1 MYRMPLSPRTS
12 FQLFDA
18 STGEPH
24 LHCSGSLADRH
35 YLSRLER
42 DPRELHLRTAIA
54 VHLPR
59 FTLMACGAAAILFGF
74 VVLGKA
80 EGPAS
85 TSSAGRITA
94 ECAERDLQAI
104 AFIEQRGEAADL
116 PSATLAELGF
126 KHLQARVDC
135 AAGQEASALAIYDD
149 ILSTVR
155 TAERPAGAARTDA
168 KEKPL

>member
-1 MYRMPLSPRTS
+1 MYRMLLSPHTS
-12 FQLFDA
+12 FQFGDV

-24 LHCSGSLADRH
+24 LYCSGSLADRR

-42 DPRELHLRTAIA
+42 DPQKLHLRTAIA

-59 FTLMACGAAAILFGF
+59 LILMACGSAAILFGF

-94 ECAERDLQAI
+94 VCAERDLQAI
-104 AFIEQRGEAADL
+104 TFIEQRGEAGDL
-116 PSATLAELGF
+116 PAATLGELGLM
-126 KHLQARVDC
+126 HQRARLNCV
-135 AAGQEASALAIYDD
+135 AGQETKALAIYDG
-149 ILSTVR
+149 ILSAVR
-155 TAERPAGAARTDA
+155 TAERVGP
-168 KEKPL
+168 